1 MARRRPPVVHGFVL
15 IDKPAGMTSHDA
27 VYKLRK
33 HFGEKRIGHAGT
45 LDPDATGLLVIGVGN
60 ATRLFRFMEN
70 MDKTYSCEIVFGSTT
85 NTLDD
90 SGEVT
95 ATFKMTLPG
104 IDEIRAVIA
113 QKFTGNILQVPP
125 MVSALKVDGKRL
137 HELAR
142 EGIEIEREA
151 RPVRID
157 SFEVE
162 TTDDPMVIRATVRCG
177 GGTYIRSLGADLG
190 TALGGGAHI
199 RTLRRHSSGPYS
211 LDEAS
216 TLDDPVLMPINEA
229 VRVMPVHVLNEQE
242 IDDVLYGRVREAWEG
257 DGPWAATNADG
268 ELIAVFELWKDRIAK
283 PTVVFGGRG

>member
-1 MARRRPPVVHGFVL
+1 
-15 IDKPAGMTSHDA
+15 MTSHDA

-85 NTLDD
+85 DTLDD
-90 SGEVT
+90 SGTVT
-95 ATFKMTLPG
+95 NTFDMVSPT
-104 IDEIRAVIA
+104 IDHVRQVIA
-113 QKFTGNILQVPP
+113 AQFTGDILQVPP
-125 MVSALKVDGKRL
+125 MVSALKVDGVRL
-137 HELAR
+137 HQLAR

-151 RPVRID
+151 RPITVY
-157 SFEVE
+157 SFDVE
-162 TTDDPMVIRATVRCG
+162 STDDPMVIRAMVRCG
-177 GGTYIRSLGADLG
+177 GGTYIRALGADLG

-211 LDEAS
+211 LDES
-216 TLDDPVLMPINEA
+216 CTLENPVLLPVEEA
-229 VRVMPVHVLNEQE
+229 VRALTTHVLTDAE
-242 IDDVLYGRVREAWEG
+242 IDDVLYGRVREAWDG
-257 DGPWAATNADG
+257 DGPWAATNTSG

-283 PTVVFGGRG
+283 PTVVFGGR

>member
-33 HFGEKRIGHAGT
+33 HLGEKRIGHAGT

-95 ATFKMTLPG
+95 ETFAMTLPS
-104 IDEIRAVIA
+104 IEEIREVIA
-113 QKFTGNILQVPP
+113 NKFTGNILQVPP

-142 EGIEIEREA
+142 EGIEIEREP
-151 RPVRID
+151 RPIRID
-157 SFEVE
+157 SFDVE
-162 TTDDPMVIRATVRCG
+162 PTKDPMVIRATVRCG

-216 TLDDPVLMPINEA
+216 TLDDPVLMPVNEA
-229 VRVMPVHVLNEQE
+229 VRVMPVHVLNEDE
-242 IDDVLYGRVREAWEG
+242 VNDVLFGRVREAWDG
-257 DGPWAATNADG
+257 DGPWAATNAEG

>member
-95 ATFKMTLPG
+95 ETFKMSVPN
-104 IDEIRAVIA
+104 IDEIRQVIA
-113 QKFTGNILQVPP
+113 DKFMGNILQVPP

-142 EGIEIEREA
+142 EGIEIEREP
-151 RPVRID
+151 RPIRID
-157 SFEVE
+157 SFEVKP
-162 TTDDPMVIRATVRCG
+162 TNDPMVVRATVRCG

-216 TLDDPVLMPINEA
+216 TLDDPVLMPVNEA
-229 VRVMPVHVLNEQE
+229 VRVMPVHELNEDE
-242 IDDVLYGRVREAWEG
+242 VNDVLFGRVREAWGG
-257 DGPWAATNADG
+257 DGPWATTNAEG

>member
-95 ATFKMTLPG
+95 ETFNMTLPS
-104 IDEIRAVIA
+104 IEEIRAVIA
-113 QKFTGNILQVPP
+113 DKFTGDILQVPP

-142 EGIEIEREA
+142 EGIEIEREP
-151 RPVRID
+151 RPIRID

-162 TTDDPMVIRATVRCG
+162 PTSDPMVIRATVRCG

-216 TLDDPVLMPINEA
+216 TLEDPVLMPVNEA
-229 VRVMPVHVLNEQE
+229 VRVMPVHVLSEDEVN
-242 IDDVLYGRVREAWEG
+242 DVLFGRVREAWDG
-257 DGPWAATNADG
+257 DGPWAATNDAG

>member
-1 MARRRPPVVHGFVL
+1 MARRKPPTVHGVVL
-15 IDKPAGMTSHDA
+15 LDKPAGMTSHDA
-27 VYKLRK
+27 VNILRR
-33 HFGEKRIGHAGT
+33 HLGEKRIGHAGT
-45 LDPDATGLLVIGVGN
+45 LDPDATGLLVVGVGN

-70 MDKTYSCEIVFGSTT
+70 MDKTYSCEIVFGSET

-95 ATFKMTLPG
+95 ARHEMTLPPL
-104 IDEIRAVIA
+104 EEVRRVIS
-113 QKFTGNILQVPP
+113 QKFLGDIMQVPP

-157 SFEVE
+157 AFDVE
-162 TTDDPMVIRATVRCG
+162 ATDDPLVLSAFIRCG
-177 GGTYIRSLGADLG
+177 GGTYIRSLCADLG

-211 LDEAS
+211 VDEAS
-216 TLDDPVLMPINEA
+216 TIENPVLLSVNEAIRELPVYALDDA
-229 VRVMPVHVLNEQE
+229 A
-242 IDDVLYGRVREAWEG
+242 IDDVLFGRVREAWDG
-257 DGPWAATNADG
+257 DGPWAVTNQAG
-268 ELIAVFELWKDRIAK
+268 ELVAVFELWKDRIAK
-283 PTVVFGGRG
+283 PTVVFGGR